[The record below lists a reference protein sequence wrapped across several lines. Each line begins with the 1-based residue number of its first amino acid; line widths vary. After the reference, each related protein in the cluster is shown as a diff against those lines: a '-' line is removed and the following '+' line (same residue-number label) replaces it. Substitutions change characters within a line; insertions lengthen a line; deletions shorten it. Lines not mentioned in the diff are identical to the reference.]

1 MKLSRKKQAGVGL
14 VTAIFLLVV
23 IAGLAAAMV
32 TVFTNQQ
39 ASSQLD
45 LQGSRAYQSARAGI
59 EWGLFNATQATTY
72 CVPSG
77 TTDATTTNSFALPA
91 ASMLSGFTV
100 TVICST
106 ALGPGR
112 DAATMVRK
120 ISATSCNQPTN
131 GACGSNS
138 GSNSGNNLDYVQ
150 RVIEVQL

>member
-59 EWGLFNATQATTY
+59 EWGLFRATQANS
-72 CVPSG
+72 CDG
-77 TTDATTTNSFALPA
+77 TTNSFAMPA
-91 ASMLSGFTV
+91 ASMLSGFSV
-100 TVICST
+100 TVLCTSIP
-106 ALGPGR
+106 GPGG
-112 DAATMVRK
+112 DTATTVRA
-120 ISATSCNQPTN
+120 IRAIACNQPTN
-131 GACGSNS
+131 GACGN
-138 GSNSGNNLDYVQ
+138 NPGNNLDYVQ
-150 RVIEVQL
+150 RIIEVQL